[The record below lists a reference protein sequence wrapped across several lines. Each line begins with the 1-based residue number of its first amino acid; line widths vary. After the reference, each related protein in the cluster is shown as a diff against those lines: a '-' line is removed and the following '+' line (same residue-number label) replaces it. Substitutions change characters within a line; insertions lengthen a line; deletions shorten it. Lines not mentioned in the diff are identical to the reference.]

1 MLLIRAMMCRLVA
14 YNAGSSTEY
23 IYIYNISTLAKIAKF
38 HSSRCK
44 IGKPGA
50 ATVTSCY
57 FEAEE

>member
-23 IYIYNISTLAKIAKF
+23 IYIISTLAKIAKF